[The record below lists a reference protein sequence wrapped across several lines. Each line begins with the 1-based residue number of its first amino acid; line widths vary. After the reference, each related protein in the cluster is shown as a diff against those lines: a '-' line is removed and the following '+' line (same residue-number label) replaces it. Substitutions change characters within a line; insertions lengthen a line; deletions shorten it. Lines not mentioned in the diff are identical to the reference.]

1 MIEMFMKDIQLKLP
15 FQEKAGEARYSKI
28 NLETL
33 KTTLFTQVK
42 VLTVFYVLRKI
53 QELKIYQ
60 INTKTKDQKLLH
72 KKFYNNQ
79 HEKNAKALDNRVEG
93 TTDFQFNWFRII
105 NLKIRHNRIERNRIK
120 YKCLNK
126 HLERSRQMRVL

>member
-15 FQEKAGEARYSKI
+15 FWEKAGEARYYKI

-33 KTTLFTQVK
+33 KIILFTQVK
-42 VLTVFYVLRKI
+42 VQTVFYVLRKI

-60 INTKTKDQKLLH
+60 ISMKTKDQKLLP
-72 KKFYNNQ
+72 KKFFNNQ
-79 HEKNAKALDNRVEG
+79 RGKNARALDNRAEG
-93 TTDFQFNWFRII
+93 TIGFQFNRFKII
-105 NLKIRHNRIERNRIK
+105 NLKIRHNRIEKSKIK

-126 HLERSRQMRVL
+126 HLERSKQMRVL